1 MPLINLQT
9 NLRSLRFGND
19 RPGGGS
25 SNQPYI
31 QKSIPA
37 PEDSPSNLFNT
48 GGKDILN
55 RGGLLAPI
63 KGVDDV
69 SRLSQMFFDFK
80 SPSGPLF
87 TAKQN
92 LLSRTSVKTEA
103 SKGAGYGGGGV
114 NQGVYLPT
122 STILQA
128 GVGFTG
134 THLNL
139 LGLNPFDPVSPDGGG
154 LLPGI
159 GLNSYFNIVKNQDK
173 DDNRLVGL
181 YDAISLGEPK
191 ERFGGQKGVD
201 LNTNGNTVLLEYGG
215 GPGSILGIGKTRIP
229 FADQRTGKNNPD
241 SKTEYFNK
249 GFRWND
255 RTTDSWISPL
265 TKGASGK
272 YEDYI
277 GDVGSLIFE
286 DGNPIITPDG
296 GYSYEQ
302 NWDYTTTKSGS
313 LKAREDV
320 ASGSYQAY
328 RWNTRT
334 TEDFVDPIAK
344 GASEKFKEYGG
355 EDLTNEIS
363 KDGGYTW
370 EPSNDFK
377 TTKSGSLEARGD
389 IKTYQAS
396 RWNNRTTEDFV
407 DPIAKG
413 ASEKFK
419 EYGGEDLT
427 NEISKDGGY
436 TWEPSNDFK
445 TTKSGSLEAREDVAN
460 GSYQKLITPDYDK
473 VITSKGVTG
482 LYSSL
487 TKTEIDTNLTDKFFF
502 NVYDPNITPGNTW
515 PINNLTLQRAN
526 NSLTFT
532 QTQIIEAPENSG
544 KLTGNPSIQDF
555 RKTLLDGKTESRI
568 MSLAP
573 NYNGENAKNI
583 EERLSLGDP
592 GKTRNVIKYSAGQ
605 PALDKINARPF
616 YSAAGPDHSKA
627 NNGNDLVKFS
637 IGILQN
643 NGTGISNYIHFRA
656 FIEGFS
662 DSYNATWSDVQYVG
676 RGDKFYNYEG
686 FTREIN
692 IGWTV
697 YAQSKAELIPMYKKL
712 NYLATSL
719 APDYSSGGFMR
730 GSLARL
736 TVGGYLY
743 NQLGIIKGLTY
754 TIPDESTWE
763 IGIDENGANDES
775 VKELAHM
782 IKISGFTFIPIQD
795 DVPQKGRTKFIQL
808 SNGGNTNW
816 DRGFGMP
823 VDQPKTKKEVEAKVE
838 AEEQIETPK
847 EQIETPVETTTN
859 VTLETVTAQDF
870 LYTAEVDNTTNV
882 IQPRL

>member
-201 LNTNGNTVLLEYGG
+201 LNTNGDTVLLEYGG

-643 NGTGISNYIHFRA
+643 DGS
-656 FIEGFS
+656 
-662 DSYNATWSDVQYVG
+662 
-676 RGDKFYNYEG
+676 GD
-686 FTREIN
+686 I
-692 IGWTV
+692 
-697 YAQSKAELIPMYKKL
+697 
-712 NYLATSL
+712 
-719 APDYSSGGFMR
+719 
-730 GSLARL
+730 
-736 TVGGYLY
+736 
-743 NQLGIIKGLTY
+743 
-754 TIPDESTWE
+754 
-763 IGIDENGANDES
+763 
-775 VKELAHM
+775 
-782 IKISGFTFIPIQD
+782 
-795 DVPQKGRTKFIQL
+795 
-808 SNGGNTNW
+808 
-816 DRGFGMP
+816 
-823 VDQPKTKKEVEAKVE
+823 
-838 AEEQIETPK
+838 
-847 EQIETPVETTTN
+847 
-859 VTLETVTAQDF
+859 
-870 LYTAEVDNTTNV
+870 
-882 IQPRL
+882 

>member
-114 NQGVYLPT
+114 NQGLYLPT

-128 GVGFTG
+128 GAGFTG

-173 DDNRLVGL
+173 ENNRLVGL